1 MAFMY
6 ERTEPSRQRG
16 PVEQGEAEDFEGE
29 EGGTAEAAGEVE
41 WHATAEERARAPGDG
56 RQRATRGLLQD
67 LGSFD
72 CPHPSSVVIVESG
85 RPLELFGRRPAS
97 EGSPP
102 SYELLAAAFGA
113 VVVVVVVV
121 DVVVDVVDVVVVDVV
136 DVVVDV
142 VDVVVVGGADGLVVV
157 VVVVLAGV

>member
-72 CPHPSSVVIVESG
+72 CPHPSSVVIVRSG

-121 DVVVDVVDVVVVDVV
+121 DVVVDVVDVVVV
-136 DVVVDV
+136 
-142 VDVVVVGGADGLVVV
+142 GGAAGFVVV